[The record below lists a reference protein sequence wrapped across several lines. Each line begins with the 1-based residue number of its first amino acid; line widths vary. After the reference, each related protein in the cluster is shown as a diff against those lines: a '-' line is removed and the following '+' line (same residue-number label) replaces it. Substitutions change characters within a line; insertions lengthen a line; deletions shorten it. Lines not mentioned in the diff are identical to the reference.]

1 MSSGFDGRDSVFEP
15 IATQLIAE
23 WYGWN
28 ESSLAALE
36 ESQEATLE
44 DMRLGYPQR
53 TIHLANEYSMERKTW
68 NLENHLKVFISKI
81 QFVHDIQNYL
91 QQYGEWSEPNG
102 HSPRYYPVKNDIV
115 SIYRKF
121 FK

>member
-36 ESQEATLE
+36 ESQEAILE

-81 QFVHDIQNYL
+81 QFFFTKFTIICSNMVNGVNQTVTARDIIL
-91 QQYGEWSEPNG
+91 
-102 HSPRYYPVKNDIV
+102 
-115 SIYRKF
+115 
-121 FK
+121 

>member
-36 ESQEATLE
+36 ESQEAILE

-81 QFVHDIQNYL
+81 QFFTKFKIICSNMVNGVNQTVTARDIIL
-91 QQYGEWSEPNG
+91 
-102 HSPRYYPVKNDIV
+102 
-115 SIYRKF
+115 
-121 FK
+121 

>member
-1 MSSGFDGRDSVFEP
+1 MTLESNVDGRDSVFEP

-53 TIHLANEYSMERKTW
+53 TIHLANEYDMGKRTW
-68 NLENHLKVFISKI
+68 NLENHLKVKLSKI
-81 QFVHDIQNYL
+81 RNIRNIKTKCLIIFSNMGNGVNQMVTARDIIL
-91 QQYGEWSEPNG
+91 
-102 HSPRYYPVKNDIV
+102 
-115 SIYRKF
+115 
-121 FK
+121 